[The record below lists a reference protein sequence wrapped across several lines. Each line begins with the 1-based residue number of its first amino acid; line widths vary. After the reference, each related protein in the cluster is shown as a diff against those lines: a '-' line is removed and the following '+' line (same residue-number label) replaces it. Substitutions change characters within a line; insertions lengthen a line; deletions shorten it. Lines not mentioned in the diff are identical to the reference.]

1 MNGRALQTRGRSYRQ
16 DAMRILPV
24 ILILCTAQSGAR
36 AGDAPSKYAI
46 RAGKI
51 ITMKSTGA
59 DRADVEVVN
68 HGVILVSEGKIE
80 AIGRARDIDVPEG
93 YRRIDACDRWVM
105 PGIVEAHTHVGVEG
119 GFNDMVVPLNPELR
133 IADCVNPE
141 DIALEKAVTGGV
153 TTVHT
158 MPGSGTNLA
167 GFTVII
173 KTSSSSPEQ
182 MIVRELGAMKIA
194 QAYNPERRG
203 GDLGLTRMGMSW
215 MLRHILDQARG
226 YTESWRAYEQGSAEK
241 PAYRPELEK
250 MRKAFAGEIPTIV
263 HTAEAW
269 GLMQTLRMF
278 HDEYDFGVIATHTS
292 FCGYLV
298 GHEAGKRGKT
308 HVNIGP
314 RLVEFFRFGAPN
326 DGRLHGMGAEYHG
339 LGVKNLSINTDA
351 VGWRGLSQEDL
362 AFQAAMSA
370 RFGLDDRLA
379 MRAVTIESARA
390 LGIDD
395 RVGSLEVGKD
405 ADLVIKKGSLLDA
418 TTPVDLV
425 LIEGTVAYQRSGVN
439 LIEEHESAEAL

>member
-1 MNGRALQTRGRSYRQ
+1 MSRVERTIVVVLLSLLAGPVASGGQRAFSRC
-16 DAMRILPV
+16 AV
-24 ILILCTAQSGAR
+24 
-36 AGDAPSKYAI
+36 K
-46 RAGKI
+46 AGKI
-51 ITMKSTGA
+51 ITMAATGE
-59 DRADVEVVN
+59 DRADVQVIN
-68 HGVILVSEGKIE
+68 HGVILINEGKIE
-80 AIGRARDIDVPEG
+80 AIGRAKDIDVPKG
-93 YRRIDACDRWVM
+93 YRTIDAWDRWVM
-105 PGIVEAHTHVGVEG
+105 PGIVEAHTHIGVEG
-119 GFNDMVVPLNPELR
+119 GFNDMVVTLNPELR
-133 IADCVNPE
+133 IADCVDPE
-141 DIALEKAVTGGV
+141 DIALEKAVAGGV
-153 TTVHT
+153 TTVHAL
-158 MPGSGTNLA
+158 PGSGTNLA

-173 KTSSSSPEQ
+173 KTSGSSPEQ

-215 MLRHILDQARG
+215 MLRYILDQAKD
-226 YTESWRAYEQGSAEK
+226 YTESWRAYEQGKAAEK
-241 PAYRPELEK
+241 PRYRPELEK

-278 HDEYDFGVIATHTS
+278 HDEYDLGVIATHTS

-298 GHEAGKRGKT
+298 GHEAGKRDKT

-314 RLVEFFRFGAPN
+314 RLVEFLRFGAPN

-362 AFQAAMSA
+362 AFQAARSA
-370 RFGLDDRLA
+370 RVGLDDRLA
-379 MRAVTIESARA
+379 MRAITLEPARA

-405 ADLVIKKGSLLDA
+405 ADLVIKKGSLLDV

-425 LIEGTVAYQRSGVN
+425 LIEGRVAYQRSGVN
-439 LIEEHESAEAL
+439 LVEEHEPGGAL

>member
-1 MNGRALQTRGRSYRQ
+1 MQ
-16 DAMRILPV
+16 DTMRILPV
-24 ILILCTAQSGAR
+24 ILILCMAQSDTR
-36 AGDAPSKYAI
+36 AGGAPAKYAI

-51 ITMKSTGA
+51 VTMKSVDDGSG
-59 DRADVEVVN
+59 RIEVIN

-80 AIGRARDIDVPEG
+80 AIGRAGDIDVPEG
-93 YRRIDACDRWVM
+93 YRAIDASDRWVM
-105 PGIVEAHTHVGVEG
+105 PGIVEAHTHIGVEG
-119 GFNDMVVPLNPELR
+119 GFNDMVVPLNPELQ
-133 IADCVNPE
+133 IADCVDPE
-141 DIALEKAVTGGV
+141 DIALEKAVAGGV

-173 KTSSSSPEQ
+173 KTSGSSPEQ
-182 MIVRELGAMKIA
+182 MIVRELGAMKIS

-215 MLRHILDQARG
+215 MLRHILDQAKD
-226 YTESWRAYEQGSAEK
+226 YTESWRAYEQGKASEK

-298 GHEAGKRGKT
+298 GREAGKRGKT

-326 DGRLHGMGAEYHG
+326 DGRFHGMGAEYHG

-351 VGWRGLSQEDL
+351 VGWGGLSQEDL

-370 RFGLDDRLA
+370 RLGLDDRLA
-379 MRAVTIESARA
+379 MRAITIEPARA

-405 ADLVIKKGSLLDA
+405 ADLVIKKGSLLDVA
-418 TTPVDLV
+418 TPVDLV
-425 LIEGTVAYQRSGVN
+425 LIEGSVAYQRGGVN
-439 LIEEHESAEAL
+439 LIEEHEPGGAL